1 MSAVKFDI
9 KGIDKLQKKISELP
23 KELQQEVVG
32 EIQAWGYDVNAE
44 QIGLISQQKIQDLG
58 ALQQNTKAVPKPDG
72 VELISNVY
80 YAPYIEFG
88 TRSKVRVPAELNNYA
103 SQFRGKKRG
112 DYYDF
117 LNAILDWVKR
127 KGIAA
132 RYSIKTRKALNSK
145 ADKERLMNTAQM
157 IANSILRNGIS
168 PRPYFFPPYLR
179 KRKELLSR
187 INTVIKRV
195 V

>member
-1 MSAVKFDI
+1 MAAVKFDI
-9 KGIDKLQKKISELP
+9 KGLDKLQKKIGQLP
-23 KELQQEVVG
+23 KELQEEVVG
-32 EIQAWGYDVNAE
+32 EVQAWGFDVNAE

-88 TRSKVRVPAELNNYA
+88 TGAKVKVPAELNDYA

-112 DYYDF
+112 DF
-117 LNAILDWVKR
+117 RTFVKALEAWLKR
-127 KGIAA
+127 KGGNPKFAFIAA
-132 RYSIKTRKALNSK
+132 LNIIK
-145 ADKERLMNTAQM
+145 
-157 IANSILRNGIS
+157 NGQEA
-168 PRPYFFPPYLR
+168 RPYFFAPYLR

-187 INTVIKRV
+187 INAVIKKAI
-195 V
+195 

>member
-1 MSAVKFDI
+1 MAAVKFDI
-9 KGIDKLQKKISELP
+9 KGLDKLQKKISQLP
-23 KELQQEVVG
+23 KELQEEVVG

-88 TRSKVRVPAELNNYA
+88 TGAKVKVPAELNDYA

-112 DYYDF
+112 DF
-117 LNAILDWVKR
+117 RTFVKALEAWLKR
-127 KGIAA
+127 KGGNPKFAFIAA
-132 RYSIKTRKALNSK
+132 LNIIK
-145 ADKERLMNTAQM
+145 
-157 IANSILRNGIS
+157 NGQEA
-168 PRPYFFPPYLR
+168 RPYFFPPYLR
-179 KRKELLSR
+179 KRKELTSR
-187 INTVIKRV
+187 INAVIKKAI
-195 V
+195 

>member
-1 MSAVKFDI
+1 MAAVKFDI
-9 KGIDKLQKKISELP
+9 KGLDKLQKKIGQLP
-23 KELQQEVVG
+23 KELQEEVVG
-32 EIQAWGYDVNAE
+32 EVQAWGFDVNAE

-88 TRSKVRVPAELNNYA
+88 TGAKVKVPAELNDYA

-112 DYYDF
+112 DF
-117 LNAILDWVKR
+117 RTFVKALEAWLKR
-127 KGIAA
+127 KEGNPKFAFIAA
-132 RYSIKTRKALNSK
+132 LNIIK
-145 ADKERLMNTAQM
+145 
-157 IANSILRNGIS
+157 NGQEA
-168 PRPYFFPPYLR
+168 RPYFFPPYLR

-187 INTVIKRV
+187 INAVIKKAI
-195 V
+195 

>member
-1 MSAVKFDI
+1 
-9 KGIDKLQKKISELP
+9 
-23 KELQQEVVG
+23 
-32 EIQAWGYDVNAE
+32 
-44 QIGLISQQKIQDLG
+44 
-58 ALQQNTKAVPKPDG
+58 LQQNTKALPKPDG

-80 YAPYIEFG
+80 YAPYIEFV
-88 TRSKVRVPAELNNYA
+88 TRSKVKVPAELNDYA

-132 RYSIKTRKALNSK
+132 RYSVKTRKALNSK
-145 ADKERLMNTAQM
+145 ADKERLINTAQM

-187 INTVIKRV
+187 VNAVIKRV